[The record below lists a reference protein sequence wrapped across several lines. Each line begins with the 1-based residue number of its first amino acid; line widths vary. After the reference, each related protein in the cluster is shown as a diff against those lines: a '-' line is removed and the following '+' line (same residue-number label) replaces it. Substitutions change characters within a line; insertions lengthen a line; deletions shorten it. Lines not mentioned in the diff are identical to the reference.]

1 MRPNSQKSLSFA
13 SNWLRNRADNV
24 AVALL
29 TAMFVSFLLQIF
41 FRYVVNQPLTWTLE
55 ANLLAWLWIVF
66 WVSAFLLHDRDHVRF
81 DTIYVSVRPPLRRAF
96 ALISATLIIVGF
108 GVAFP
113 AAFDFISFM
122 KIESSSSLG
131 IRLDFVFSAYLIFSA
146 AVIVRYA
153 IRAVRI
159 VRGED
164 FDQR

>member
-66 WVSAFLLHDRDHVRF
+66 WVSAFLQIGRAHV
-81 DTIYVSVRPPLRRAF
+81 
-96 ALISATLIIVGF
+96 
-108 GVAFP
+108 
-113 AAFDFISFM
+113 
-122 KIESSSSLG
+122 
-131 IRLDFVFSAYLIFSA
+131 
-146 AVIVRYA
+146 
-153 IRAVRI
+153 
-159 VRGED
+159 
-164 FDQR
+164 